1 MRPVL
6 LLLPFLALT
15 APVIAVAATTA
26 PATTAERVSDTWD
39 LSPVYPS
46 VAAWE
51 ADLARANTALDALS
65 TCKGKLATSLRPC
78 LEQRFDA
85 QKLAARIMTYAGNLS
100 NADTRDATWQARSQQ
115 ADMLATEFGE
125 ATSFFRPEI
134 LTLGGAAVE
143 QAIAADPGLAPFDHY
158 LRSTIKDAPHTLDAA
173 GETLLAG
180 AGNVLAAPGRTESLL
195 LNAELPWPSITLSD
209 GTSVQLTPATYTNVR
224 ASSVRADR
232 TLVFNTF
239 FGALHA
245 YEGVLG
251 SLLDGSV
258 SGDWMIAKA
267 RRYDTSVAAS
277 IGADHVPTAV
287 YDTLVARTNANLPT
301 LHRYLKLRAR
311 MLNLSDLAYSD
322 LYPPLV
328 ALDRHWTVDEAKALM
343 LAATK
348 PLGTEYTTTVQAG
361 FDARWMDVYPR
372 PGKRGGAYMD
382 GGAYEVHPYLLLNY
396 TGDYESVSTLA
407 HEWGHALHSV
417 LAAKAQP
424 YAKSDYAT
432 FTAEIASTFNEALL
446 LQEML
451 KNARDDDERLYYLGS
466 NLEGLRTTY
475 FRQAQFAEFE
485 LAIHKQVEQG
495 QPLTGA
501 SMTATYLDILKR
513 YYGADAGVTRVDDL
527 YGIEWAYIPHFYN
540 AFYVYQY
547 ATSIAASSL
556 LAEDVLAKKK
566 GALDRYLGLLKAG
579 GSDDPYV
586 LLQKAGVDM
595 ATPAPYDALARR
607 MNTIMDE
614 MEAILERKASGKS
627 GKGGKGK
634 KP

>member
-277 IGADHVPTAV
+277 IGADHVPAAV